1 VLEDARPV
9 GPMEEGVSKRL
20 DLLVRRLK
28 STDTAI
34 YTLIDELK
42 KFDLP
47 AVEKKVAVFNEAKM
61 QWLEK
66 PWDVQLLS
74 QFRIAAAELKES
86 EDTVMSL
93 QQRLLSLKKKANML
107 NQRIVQLQLEAFD
120 QWRKA

>member
-1 VLEDARPV
+1 
-9 GPMEEGVSKRL
+9 MEEGVSKRL